1 MLCYEMKLGAPETTF
16 REAPETAMWKLEMRG
31 SRPSSADPWPPPLA
45 TALGRQIWGRATFGP
60 DEGATLEDL
69 LWMSRL
75 ENRLGAM
82 ISTEG
87 LRTKG
92 LCRRLLPEG
101 RDQEANR

>member
-1 MLCYEMKLGAPETTF
+1 MKLGAPETTF
-16 REAPETAMWKLEMRG
+16 REALETTMWKLETRG
-31 SRPSSADPWPPPLA
+31 GVARASSADPWPPPLA

-60 DEGATLEDL
+60 DEGTTLEDL

-75 ENRLGAM
+75 ENRPGAM

-87 LRTKG
+87 LRSKG
-92 LCRRLLPEG
+92 LCRRFLHEG